1 MLLKLDS
8 VGIEVATG
16 SACSSGSLEPSHVL
30 LSIGISH
37 EDSHGSLRLTVGRL
51 TTDQDID
58 YTAEQLPRVIEELR
72 KMSPMGKREQATF

>member
-30 LSIGISH
+30 LSIGISR
-37 EDSHGSLRLTVGRL
+37 EDTHGSLRLTVGRL

-58 YTAEQLPRVIEELR
+58 YTAEQLPRVIEGLR
-72 KMSPMGKREQATF
+72 KMSPMGKTGQASL